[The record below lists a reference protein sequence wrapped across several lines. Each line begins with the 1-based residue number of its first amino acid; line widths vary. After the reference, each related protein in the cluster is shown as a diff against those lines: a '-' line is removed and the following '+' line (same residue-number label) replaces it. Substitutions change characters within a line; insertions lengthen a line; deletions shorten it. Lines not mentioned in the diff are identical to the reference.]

1 MSRGNIQAFG
11 SVAAGQTTNVAVTT
25 DMCPKGKLV
34 VYGVAAV
41 SPVSS
46 SPEIIADSLDLKLE
60 HCQDKKVRDLG
71 LTSFLMRFVL

>member
-1 MSRGNIQAFG
+1 
-11 SVAAGQTTNVAVTT
+11 
-25 DMCPKGKLV
+25 MCPKGKLV